1 MVGKFMMDSQTKKNF
16 SYEPTVAGAN
26 GRTRTNETVENKY
39 GHLLD
44 KYIK

>member
-1 MVGKFMMDSQTKKNF
+1 MVGKFTMESNTKKNF
-16 SYEPTVAGAN
+16 SYSPTETGVT
-26 GRTRTNETVENKY
+26 GRKNETVENKY